1 MCNKYIICYLFPK
14 IERIFMLDVFML
26 TYGEPEADDNFAIL
40 LEKAPHAQ
48 RIDNVKGLLEAHKAA
63 AEASRTRYFYVC
75 DADAVIS
82 ENFSFKFEP
91 DDRREAYPGVPE
103 TECVF
108 TYRSHN
114 PINDLIY
121 GYGAV
126 KLFPKKN
133 LLACEEF
140 KVDMTTSIGAKF
152 VPKFEISN
160 ITQFNTDPFN
170 AWRSA
175 FRECTKLASNIID
188 NNKQVD
194 DAYRLEVWCTRGENR
209 RYGEYALLGAQ
220 QGREFGEHYK
230 DNKNALRKI
239 NDWDWLKEQYDASV

>member
-1 MCNKYIICYLFPK
+1 
-14 IERIFMLDVFML
+14 MLDVFML
-26 TYGEPEADDNFAIL
+26 TYNEPAADENFQIL
-40 LEKAPHAQ
+40 QHFAPKAQ
-48 RIDNVKGLLEAHKAA
+48 RIDGVEGLLNAHQAA
-63 AEASRTRYFYVC
+63 AEQSNTEYFYVV

-82 ENFSFKFEP
+82 ENFGFKFSP
-91 DDRREAYPGVPE
+91 SDRREAYPGVPE

-126 KLFPKKN
+126 KLFPKKK
-133 LLACEEF
+133 LLACKEF

-152 VPKFEISN
+152 KPKFEISN

-188 NNKQVD
+188 HNKQID
-194 DAYRLEVWCTRGENR
+194 DKYRLEVWCTRGENR
-209 RYGEYALLGAQ
+209 RYGEYAVLGAQ
-220 QGREFGEHYK
+220 QGRDFGEHYK
-230 DNKNALRKI
+230 GNVEALRKI
-239 NDWDWLKEQYDASV
+239 NDWDWLKEKFDEAL

>member
-1 MCNKYIICYLFPK
+1 
-14 IERIFMLDVFML
+14 MLDVFML
-26 TYGEPEADDNFAIL
+26 TFGEPEADDNFEIL
-40 LEKAPHAQ
+40 KHFAPHAK
-48 RIDNVKGLLEAHKAA
+48 RIDNVEGLLNAHKAC
-63 AEASRTRYFYVC
+63 AEASETNYFYVV

-82 ENFSFKFEP
+82 ENFQFKFEP
-91 DDRREAYPGVPE
+91 NPNREAYPGVPE

-133 LLACEEF
+133 LLATKEF

-152 VPKFEISN
+152 KPKFEVSN

-170 AWRSA
+170 TWRSA
-175 FRECTKLASNIID
+175 FRECTKLSSNIID
-188 NNKQVD
+188 NNKQID

-209 RYGEYALLGAQ
+209 RFGEYALLGAQ
-220 QGREFGEHYK
+220 QGRDFGTHYK
-230 DNKNALRKI
+230 GNKEALSKI
-239 NDWDWLKEQYDASV
+239 NDWNWLKETFDGAL

>member
-1 MCNKYIICYLFPK
+1 
-14 IERIFMLDVFML
+14 MLDVFML
-26 TYGEPEADDNFAIL
+26 TYGEPEADENFKIL
-40 LEKAPHAQ
+40 EYFAPHAK
-48 RIDNVKGLLEAHKAA
+48 RIDGVSGLLEAHKAA
-63 AEASRTRYFYVC
+63 AEESRTSYFYVC

-82 ENFSFKFEP
+82 ENFGFKFQP
-91 DDRREAYPGVPE
+91 SDRREAYPGVPE

-133 LLACEEF
+133 LLACKEF

-160 ITQFNTDPFN
+160 VTQFNTDPFN
-170 AWRSA
+170 TWRSA
-175 FRECTKLASNIID
+175 FRECTKLASGIID
-188 NNKQVD
+188 HKKQID

-209 RYGEYALLGAQ
+209 RFGEYALLGAQ
-220 QGREFGEHYK
+220 QGRDFGTHYR
-230 DNKNALRKI
+230 NNIEALRKI
-239 NDWDWLKEQYDASV
+239 NDWEWLRKKFDEAL

>member
-1 MCNKYIICYLFPK
+1 
-14 IERIFMLDVFML
+14 MLDVFML
-26 TYGEPEADDNFAIL
+26 TYGEPDAEENFKIL
-40 LEKAPHAQ
+40 QYFAPHAK
-48 RIDNVKGLLEAHKAA
+48 RIDGVKGLLEAHKAA
-63 AEASRTRYFYVC
+63 AEESRTQYFYVC

-82 ENFSFKFEP
+82 ENFGFKFEP
-91 DDRREAYPGVPE
+91 SNRREAYPGVPE

-114 PINDLIY
+114 PINDLLY

-133 LLACEEF
+133 LLACKEF

-160 ITQFNTDPFN
+160 TTQFNTDPFN
-170 AWRSA
+170 TWRSA
-175 FRECTKLASNIID
+175 FRECTKLASGIID
-188 NNKQVD
+188 HKKQID

-209 RYGEYALLGAQ
+209 RYGEYAILGAN
-220 QGREFGEHYK
+220 QGKDFGTHYK
-230 DNKNALRKI
+230 GNIDALRKI
-239 NDWDWLKEQYDASV
+239 NDWDWLKEKFDEAL